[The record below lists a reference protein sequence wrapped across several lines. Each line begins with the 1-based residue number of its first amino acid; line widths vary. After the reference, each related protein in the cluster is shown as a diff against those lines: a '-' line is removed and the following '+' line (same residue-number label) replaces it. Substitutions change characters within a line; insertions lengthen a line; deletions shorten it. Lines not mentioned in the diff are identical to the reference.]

1 MKAESIAIGHCESTQ
16 PRTSGPT
23 TTASACGRAP
33 QTSSRPRA
41 VAQDHQARAYGLA
54 SVVEPSVRAPI
65 DGQRVRLARLMANPE
80 RDHEESDR
88 TFWMADSKH
97 HRTEATCRLRD
108 VRLDAAAE
116 SRPVTAFRLAGQ
128 QPLTWKT
135 AEPIE
140 VAPQRRERVHPARAE
155 SRKVLRHRELIEG
168 NREDRLLRAHASGS
182 AFAVAGQIPEMA
194 LEHGGAQPLLSM
206 TREDRLG

>member
-140 VAPQRRERVHPARAE
+140 VAPSAANASTPPGPSRARSSAIASSSKATGKTGSSALTPRGQPSP
-155 SRKVLRHRELIEG
+155 SRGKSPKWLSNTAAL
-168 NREDRLLRAHASGS
+168 NRCS
-182 AFAVAGQIPEMA
+182 P
-194 LEHGGAQPLLSM
+194 
-206 TREDRLG
+206 